1 MVPMITC
8 ATCAVEYDDSAAG
21 RDCPI
26 CADERQYLPE
36 QGQIWSSLNQL
47 AAAGRRVEVL
57 DLRPG
62 LTGLRTDVGIGQTG
76 LLVQT
81 PEGNL
86 LWDPPGY
93 LDDEAVAAVAG
104 RGGIRWIAASHPHMF
119 GVQLE
124 WSAAFDDAPV
134 YVNAAD
140 SRWLGRRGPAI
151 TEWGD
156 RLPLTDGLTLHRIGG
171 HFPGSAVAHWTQGA
185 DGRGALLSG
194 DMIMPNPDRRTVSF
208 MRSYPNRIPLSA
220 DVVLRIAAHVAPL
233 AFEEIWNNFGAA
245 VPQDAAAA
253 VQRSAQRHAAWVRGD
268 FDHLT

>member
-1 MVPMITC
+1 MITC
-8 ATCAVEYDDSAAG
+8 ATCAVEYDDTAAG

-26 CADERQYLPE
+26 CADERQYLPKD
-36 QGQIWSSLNQL
+36 GQAWTSVKQL
-47 AAAGRRVEVL
+47 AAAGHHVEVL
-57 DLRPG
+57 DLRPN
-62 LTGLRTDVGIGQTG
+62 LTGLRTDVGIGQTA

-93 LDDEAVAAVAG
+93 IDDDAIAAVAE

-140 SRWLGRRGPAI
+140 IDWLGRRGAAI
-151 TEWGD
+151 TEWD
-156 RLPLTDGLTLHRIGG
+156 DELRLTGGLTLHRIGG
-171 HFPGSAVAHWTQGA
+171 HFPGSAVAHWEHGA
-185 DGRGALLSG
+185 DGRGTLLSG
-194 DMIMPNPDRRTVSF
+194 DTIMSNPDRRSVSF
-208 MRSYPNRIPLSA
+208 MRSYPNRIPLSGN
-220 DVVLRIAAHVAPL
+220 VVLRIADRVKPL
-233 AFEEIWNNFGAA
+233 AFEEIWNNFGLA
-245 VPQDAAAA
+245 VPTDAAAA
-253 VQRSAQRHAAWVRGD
+253 VQQSAQRHAAWVRGD